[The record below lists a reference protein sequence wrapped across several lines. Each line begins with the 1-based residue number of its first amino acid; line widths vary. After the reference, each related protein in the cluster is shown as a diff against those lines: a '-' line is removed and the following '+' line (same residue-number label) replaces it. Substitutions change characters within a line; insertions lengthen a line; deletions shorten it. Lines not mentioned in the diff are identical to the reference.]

1 MCKERS
7 KEKRHIR
14 KPKTETNIMVYVN
27 YTSIKKRKKQGK
39 ESQRQ
44 GLPIREE
51 CSIYLVVKIRAR

>member
-1 MCKERS
+1 MSIIPQLKKE
-7 KEKRHIR
+7 
-14 KPKTETNIMVYVN
+14 
-27 YTSIKKRKKQGK
+27 KKQGK